1 MALQEIPREQWKAFF
16 DDLSREHEAGQIS
29 VEVRGDGLPQQD
41 AITQMTLIGIS
52 YEDKGSGAGRIDV
65 MVGNDTDT
73 NSSHTIATPT
83 TVKIENRT
91 GGDIDTL
98 LIDGEE
104 GEPTTLI
111 RFLSAT

>member
-1 MALQEIPREQWKAFF
+1 MALQEIPREQWKTFF
-16 DDLSREHEAGQIS
+16 EDLSRERESGQ
-29 VEVRGDGLPQQD
+29 VTVARRGQPIPQQD

-52 YEDKGSGAGRIDV
+52 YEEKGSGAGRIDI

-73 NSSHTIATPT
+73 NTSHTISKPT
-83 TVKIENRT
+83 TVKIENSAE
-91 GGDIDTL
+91 GEIDTL

-104 GEPTTLI
+104 GEPVTLV